1 MSNLNDTKENI
12 QKVKSIIEKH
22 KDKSDLEKE
31 IEVLTEMPEF
41 YESSPYLVKRLCR
54 GEDMV
59 MLDKMLKSLE
69 KVEKGEA
76 TLAGTEAVLG
86 EELAQQ
92 YLYPSLKQSENKK

>member
-12 QKVKSIIEKH
+12 TKVREIIEKN
-22 KDKSDLEKE
+22 KDKTDLEKE

-41 YESSPYLVKRLCR
+41 YESCPYLVKRLCQ
-54 GEDMV
+54 GKDMA

-86 EELAQQ
+86 EELAEQ
-92 YLYPSLKQSENKK
+92 YLYPSIKQTENKK

>member
-12 QKVKSIIEKH
+12 KKVCEIIEKH
-22 KDKSDLEKE
+22 KEKADLEKE
-31 IEVLTEMPEF
+31 IEVLTAMPEF
-41 YESSPYLVKRLCR
+41 YEACPYLVKRLCR
-54 GEDMV
+54 GQDMA

-86 EELAQQ
+86 EELAEQ
-92 YLYPSLKQSENKK
+92 YLYPNLPKTDGKK

>member
-12 QKVKSIIEKH
+12 EKVREIIEKN
-22 KDKSDLEKE
+22 KDKTDLEKE

-41 YESSPYLVKRLCR
+41 YESCPYLVKRLCQ
-54 GEDMV
+54 GKDMA

-86 EELAQQ
+86 EELAEQ
-92 YLYPSLKQSENKK
+92 YLYPSIKKNKK